1 MNLGEFAASNGD
13 FIWNGSVSNAKS
25 RIDTAQDVYDRA
37 LQTNA
42 WSFVHDVT
50 NGRHDQ
56 IARVVGGHKLTLANE
71 LLDKIDSP
79 VLFELIQRAMRGESV
94 QEMAI
99 DLVNKAAQTFAEA
112 ITEWTE

>member
-13 FIWNGSVSNAKS
+13 FMSGLNSAKS
-25 RIDTAQDVYDRA
+25 RSDTAQDEYDKA

-42 WSFVHDVT
+42 WNFVHDVA
-50 NGRHDQ
+50 NGRPGQ

-79 VLFELIQRAMRGESV
+79 VLFELIQRAMHGESV

>member
-1 MNLGEFAASNGD
+1 MNLTEAATSNYDFAGNLQSAKDASD
-13 FIWNGSVSNAKS
+13 K
-25 RIDTAQDVYDRA
+25 AQMEYDKA

-42 WSFVHDVT
+42 EHFVYDVA
-50 NGRHDQ
+50 NGRHNQ

-71 LLDKIDSP
+71 LLDKIDSA
-79 VLFELIQRAMRGESV
+79 VLFELIQRAMRGENV
-94 QEMAI
+94 QQLAI

>member
-1 MNLGEFAASNGD
+1 MNLNEAATSNYDFAGNLQSAKDASD
-13 FIWNGSVSNAKS
+13 
-25 RIDTAQDVYDRA
+25 RAQDEYDKA

-42 WSFVHDVT
+42 EHFVYDVT

-71 LLDKIDSP
+71 LLDKIEPND
-79 VLFELIQRAMRGESV
+79 LFRLIQLAMRGEDVS
-94 QEMAI
+94 EKACE
-99 DLVNKAAQTFAEA
+99 LVNAAAKTFAEA